1 MRILFSLSLILFFS
15 TGLFSQDLKKLIDKG
30 DLAAIQKIEA
40 KGFDILQSITIQ
52 VDYYDG
58 DYDYL
63 DIDPIV
69 YASGKQQIEIVNY
82 YITKKEQI
90 DEYSS
95 WENALANAFISS
107 ISTKN
112 DELIELLYAE
122 NPNLSITCDACRSHN
137 AIMVAATYGNE
148 KWYFKLKEKSDL
160 NLLSN
165 TGNNLLH
172 LAVAG
177 GSRAIIEDVVKS
189 GNFDVNQKNSL
200 FLSPI
205 DYAILDSNLV
215 TFNYLLEHGADVR
228 LSGNAWKSVVQTGH
242 LGIFQV
248 LVDSCDPGDLFI
260 YDDHLEWPLNMA
272 VAYNDETMALEIA
285 RLMKTHILE
294 GKISG
299 LEYEPLIEYEK
310 YHILTNAI
318 FWKNEKT
325 FEAILD
331 LAHTINKVYEDPQTV
346 MFEEYLFKRAQR
358 TFGKSFMTEMQEKYA
373 IEWY

>member
-1 MRILFSLSLILFFS
+1 MRTLIIASLMLFVS
-15 TGLFSQDLKKLIDKG
+15 TNLFSQDLKKLIDKG

-52 VDYYDG
+52 IDYYDG

-69 YASGKQQIEIVNY
+69 YATGKEQIEIVKY
-82 YITKKEQI
+82 YISKKEQI

-137 AIMVAATYGNE
+137 AIMVAATYGDE

-172 LAVAG
+172 VAVAG

-189 GNFDVNQKNSL
+189 GNFDVNQKNSVY
-200 FLSPI
+200 LSPL
-205 DYAILDSNLV
+205 DYAILDSNMA
-215 TFNYLLEHGADVR
+215 TFNYLIENGANLR
-228 LSGNAWKSVVQTGH
+228 LSYNAWPSVVESGH
-242 LGIFQV
+242 MGIFKI
-248 LVDSCDPGDLFI
+248 LVDSMDHRDLFI
-260 YDDHLEWPLNMA
+260 YDDHLEWPLNLA

-285 RLMKTHILE
+285 RLMKAYLLNASTLDI
-294 GKISG
+294 
-299 LEYEPLIEYEK
+299 EYEPLLDYNEYP
-310 YHILTNAI
+310 ILSWAI
-318 FWKNEKT
+318 VWKNKKT
-325 FEAILD
+325 FEAVLD
-331 LAHTINKVYEDPQTV
+331 LAHTLNKVFEDPQAV

-358 TFGKSFMTEMQEKYA
+358 TFGKAFMTEMQEKYA